1 MKRFLIVANAIKEKS
16 ADCVER
22 ITRCIKDNN
31 CESEV
36 IWLSYGSQIEEEI
49 NQSVLGGVELVI
61 VVGGDGTVIWA
72 SRVLLQYQVPMIGV
86 NAGTV
91 GYLCEMDESNIEES
105 MYQIFHDDYFF
116 ESRMLLS
123 GRALMAEEEY
133 ALNDIAIYR
142 AGDLRVIS
150 IELYLNGKLINTYTG
165 DGIVISTPTGS
176 TGYSLSCG
184 GPIVDPSSEMIIVT
198 PIASHSLAARSM
210 VLEENVT
217 IELRPVMRHEG
228 ESEDIRIS
236 FDGDKTYPF
245 TEYVRIERGAKRI
258 LFLKLKKTGFLDIL
272 RQKLQD
278 TNK

>member
-1 MKRFLIVANAIKEKS
+1 MRRFLIVANAIKEKS
-16 ADCVER
+16 VECVNR
-22 ITRCIKDNN
+22 IAQCIKENN
-31 CESEV
+31 GESQI
-36 IWLSYGSQIEEEI
+36 IWLSYGSKIEEEI

-91 GYLCEMDESNIEES
+91 GFLCDMDETNIEES
-105 MYQIFHDDYFF
+105 MERIFKDDYFL
-116 ESRMLLS
+116 ESRMLLA
-123 GRALMAEEEY
+123 GRALGAEDEY

-142 AGDLRVIS
+142 GGNLRVIS

-198 PIASHSLAARSM
+198 PIASHSLSARSM

-217 IELRPVMRHEG
+217 IELRPVVRHEG
-228 ESEDIRIS
+228 EYEDIRIS

-245 TEYVRIERGAKRI
+245 TEYVRIKRGAKRI
-258 LFLKLKKTGFLDIL
+258 LFLRLRKTGFLDIL

-278 TNK
+278 NN

>member
-1 MKRFLIVANAIKEKS
+1 MRRFLIVANAIKEKS
-16 ADCVER
+16 TECVDR
-22 ITRCIKDNN
+22 ITRCIEKNDGE
-31 CESEV
+31 CKI
-36 IWLSYGSQIEEEI
+36 IWLSYGSKIEDEI

-61 VVGGDGTVIWA
+61 VIGGDGTVIWA

-86 NAGTV
+86 NAGNV
-91 GYLCEMDESNIEES
+91 GYLCELDEANIEDA
-105 MYQIFHDDYFF
+105 MDQIFADDYFL
-116 ESRMLLS
+116 ESRMLLA
-123 GRALMAEEEY
+123 GRALGGEPEY

-142 AGDLRVIS
+142 AGDLRVIC

-165 DGIVISTPTGS
+165 DGIVVSTPTGS

-198 PIASHSLAARSM
+198 PIASHSLGSRSM

-217 IELRPVMRHEG
+217 IELRPIVRHEG
-228 ESEDIRIS
+228 EMEDIRIS

-245 TEYVRIERGAKRI
+245 TEYVKIERGAKRI
-258 LFLKLKKTGFLDIL
+258 LFLRLKRAGFLDIL

-278 TNK
+278 NN